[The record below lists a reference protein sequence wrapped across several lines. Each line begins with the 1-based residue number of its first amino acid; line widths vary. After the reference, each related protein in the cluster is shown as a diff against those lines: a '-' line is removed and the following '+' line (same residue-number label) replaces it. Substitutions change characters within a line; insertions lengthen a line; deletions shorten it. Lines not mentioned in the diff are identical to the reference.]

1 MESTYCGC
9 DQGKYK
15 GQQIGTRQLE
25 EMGAKFCI
33 SLLRLKRMTS
43 VECRLPP
50 SLLDVENDLID
61 TRCNLTSPTTHV
73 LDEDEPRCLEEVDY
87 SADSSDEQDIDL
99 NETADFDPQ
108 YFDASTQEEQ
118 LSDSDIPK
126 RDCFL

>member
-1 MESTYCGC
+1 MNHN
-9 DQGKYK
+9 QVH
-15 GQQIGTRQLE
+15 ILLE
-25 EMGAKFCI
+25 VACF
-33 SLLRLKRMTS
+33 SHSFWLLFKHCFPLR
-43 VECRLPP
+43 
-50 SLLDVENDLID
+50 
-61 TRCNLTSPTTHV
+61 SPTTHV

-87 SADSSDEQDIDL
+87 SAESSDEQDIDL